1 MDRSPRE
8 DKRRDYERQSP
19 SAACHGLR
27 KQLHRIK
34 AAEHRRYR
42 RAQSVALAQAETL
55 ADDRN
60 ADDVEARIRTTRRE
74 RDNDRGGAP
83 TLSDHVTDRLVERFL
98 DMVDTF
104 SAGPYRP
111 ETQGPRTERALT
123 GITRE
128 RPGRRATLWF
138 TRTTLDLDA
147 LLPEPVFPGRR
158 WAPRNTEARREWFA
172 AFLADR
178 PEWEARLVRWLADRA
193 P

>member
-1 MDRSPRE
+1 MDPRG
-8 DKRRDYERQSP
+8 DKARDYERQSFS
-19 SAACHGLR
+19 SARHGLR
-27 KQLHRIK
+27 KQRHRIK
-34 AAEHRRYR
+34 TAAHRRYR
-42 RAQSVALAQAETL
+42 RAQSAALAQAETL

-60 ADDVEARIRTTRRE
+60 ADAVEARIRTTRRE
-74 RDNDRGGAP
+74 RDHYRGGQP
-83 TLSDHVTDRLVERFL
+83 TLADDVTDRLVERFL

-128 RPGRRATLWF
+128 RPGGRPDAWF
-138 TRTTLDLDA
+138 NRTTLDLDD

-158 WAPRNTEARREWFA
+158 WAQRNTESRREWFA

-178 PEWEARLVRWLADRA
+178 PDWEARLVRWLADRA

>member
-8 DKRRDYERQSP
+8 DKTRDYERQSV
-19 SAACHGLR
+19 SAARHGLR
-27 KQLHRIK
+27 KQRHRIK
-34 AAEHRRYR
+34 TAAHRRYR
-42 RAQSVALAQAETL
+42 RAESVALAQAETL
-55 ADDRN
+55 SDDRN
-60 ADDVEARIRTTRRE
+60 ADDVEARIGTTRRE
-74 RDNDRGGAP
+74 RDHYRGSPP
-83 TLSDHVTDRLVERFL
+83 TLADHVTDRLVERFL

-111 ETQGPRTERALT
+111 ETQGPRTDEALT

-128 RPGRRATLWF
+128 RPGGRATPWF
-138 TRTTLDLDA
+138 TRTTLDLDD

-158 WAPRNTEARREWFA
+158 WAQRNTERRREWFA

-178 PEWEARLVRWLADRA
+178 PGWEARLVRWLADRA